1 MALFA
6 EVDDD
11 PLSNDSYDPFAN
23 SLPSKKKKDAKNKG
37 DTSSSLFG
45 NGGDDEDDDVFA
57 LKKNKEKVS

>member
-23 SLPSKKKKDAKNKG
+23 SLPSKKKKDTKNEG
-37 DTSSSLFG
+37 DTSS
-45 NGGDDEDDDVFA
+45 
-57 LKKNKEKVS
+57 